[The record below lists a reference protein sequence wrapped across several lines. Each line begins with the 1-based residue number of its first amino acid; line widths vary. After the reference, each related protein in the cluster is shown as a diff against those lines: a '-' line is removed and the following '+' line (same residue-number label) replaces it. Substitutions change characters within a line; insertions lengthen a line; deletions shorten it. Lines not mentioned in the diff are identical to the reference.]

1 MTPTQDIPPAY
12 SGPPADAESDAR
24 RFRRTL
30 VKVLGM
36 QVVWLVLLY
45 LLQFFKP

>member
-1 MTPTQDIPPAY
+1 MTPPKDVQPGY
-12 SGPPADAESDAR
+12 SGPPVEAETDAQ